1 MGIFDKFKK
10 VFENK
15 NTLYFPGCLT
25 KYKLKEVMENYKKIL
40 GIMKIDFITL
50 PTEFCCGSPVLAS
63 GYDKDARELARKNFK
78 LFKEHNIGK
87 IITNC
92 PACYKTFKDYKEM
105 LPEWDIEVE
114 HIITTMLDYLGKK
127 GNKKISINL
136 KNQRITYHDPCYLG
150 RYSGFYEEPRKILRL
165 LGYEVIE
172 MKHNKKEALCCGGG
186 GGLRAN
192 NPKLASEIAKKIFKE
207 AENLKINKIVSTC
220 PLCFI
225 HISENSEIE
234 VEEFSKAL
242 LNVLELK

>member
-1 MGIFDKFKK
+1 MGFLDKFKK
-10 VFENK
+10 VFEGK

-25 KYKLKEVMENYKKIL
+25 KYKLKDVMENYKKIL

-50 PTEFCCGSPVLAS
+50 PNEFCCGSPVFAS
-63 GYDKDARELARKNFK
+63 GYDKDARELARKNLN

-92 PACYKTFKDYKEM
+92 PACYKTLKDYKEM

-114 HIITTMLDYLGKK
+114 HITATILKFLENNKRKQIDLELGKEK
-127 GNKKISINL
+127 
-136 KNQRITYHDPCYLG
+136 ITYHDPCYLG
-150 RYSGFYEEPRKILRL
+150 RYSGFYEEPRKILAL

-186 GGLRAN
+186 GGLKAN
-192 NPKLASEIAKKIFKE
+192 NPKLAADIAKKIWKE
-207 AENLKINKIVSTC
+207 AENIKVSKIVSTC

-225 HISENSEIE
+225 HLGENSQIE
-234 VEEFSKAL
+234 VEEFSKTI
-242 LNVLELK
+242 LNSMEQR